1 MTYISH
7 FQGDMEQDV
16 CIQNHKRCRQI
27 YLTST
32 QTSRRKFKKV
42 NQFTLYSFTYTDTF
56 YILDIN
62 LGSQF
67 QYLDAIIIIM
77 FQIWNIENWERA
89 HVEEWIEH
97 PEVQSIAKDL

>member
-1 MTYISH
+1 MLANIPH
-7 FQGDMEQDV
+7 FNTNKQQQ
-16 CIQNHKRCRQI
+16 IQKGKSIHSI
-27 YLTST
+27 
-32 QTSRRKFKKV
+32 
-42 NQFTLYSFTYTDTF
+42 YSFTYTDTF

-89 HVEEWIEH
+89 HVEGWIEH